1 MGRVLSLPPHA
12 LAAARARL
20 ERERASLK
28 RFLTA
33 VESVLEEHEVFDIE
47 PWLHGLQDRIAE
59 YDARL
64 ARYA

>member
-1 MGRVLSLPPHA
+1 MGQVLPLPSHA
-12 LAAARARL
+12 LTASRARL

-28 RFLTA
+28 RFLSTIEA
-33 VESVLEEHEVFDIE
+33 VLEEHEVFDVE

-59 YDARL
+59 YDARI